1 MPALGKEIERQLTSD
16 EIALREIQGYIDK
29 VEHQVET
36 QQSQVNKP
44 QQTQTNVA
52 VTQPVSNPLSTA
64 GMAVSIPKPKI
75 ILPVSQVEVESG
87 LGKGVVESMR
97 WLSEW
102 CVMMIKKYP
111 GRVFYVPQG
120 SNK

>member
-16 EIALREIQGYIDK
+16 EIALSEVQGYIDK
-29 VEHQVET
+29 VERQVET
-36 QQSQVNKP
+36 QQTQLSKP
-44 QQTQTNVA
+44 QQAQPDTA
-52 VTQPVSNPLSTA
+52 VSQPTLSPQGMA
-64 GMAVSIPKPKI
+64 GMATAISKPKI
-75 ILPVSQVEVESG
+75 VLPVSQAEVESG
-87 LGKGVVESMR
+87 LGKSVAESVR

-111 GRVFYVPQG
+111 GRVFYMPQG